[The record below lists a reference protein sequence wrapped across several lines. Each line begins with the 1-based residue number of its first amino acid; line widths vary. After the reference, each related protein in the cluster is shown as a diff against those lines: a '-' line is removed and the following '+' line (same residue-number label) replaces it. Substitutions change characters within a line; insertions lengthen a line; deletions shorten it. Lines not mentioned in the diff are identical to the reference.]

1 VPQNSYHHGV
11 NATFPKLL
19 ISLTMLSSMTYNNA
33 DAAEARNDWDASLF
47 AYERPEKLEVEVT
60 TPTGQQVSWVGRPNQ
75 LAAKA
80 AVKPTTVG
88 AEVKPRAVGPVDV
101 LHLKFRDADGDVV
114 PALLCTPR
122 GKTGPF
128 PVVVAVH
135 GLTSNKA
142 QVAAQVAPELA
153 ERGFAVIAPD
163 MPRHGERPGQPWS
176 ILDASNPLK
185 TFELFRQTIRD
196 VRMCIDLAEE
206 RPELDTTDGV
216 VLMGY
221 SLGSW
226 INAVAGP
233 ADDRVK
239 AMVLMVGGAHDVALD
254 ALPIKQLRATDP
266 RTAIAHFAPRPVL
279 MLNAK
284 QDVVVTPEMGK
295 RLFAACDANCT
306 EQRWYDCGHL
316 LSNAAYEDAAEWVA
330 KQLKRAAEQP
340 AAGAKKKAG

>member
-1 VPQNSYHHGV
+1 M
-11 NATFPKLL
+11 NAALPKLL
-19 ISLTMLSSMTYNNA
+19 VSLTMLSSMTYNA
-33 DAAEARNDWDASLF
+33 AAAAEARNDWDASLF

-60 TPTGQQVSWVGRPNQ
+60 TPTGQQVSWVGRPTQ

-80 AVKPTTVG
+80 AVKPTAPGT
-88 AEVKPRAVGPVDV
+88 AITPRAVGPVDV

-114 PALLCTPR
+114 PALLCTPK
-122 GKTGPF
+122 GKKGPF

-196 VRMCIDLAEE
+196 VRMCIDVAEE
-206 RPELDTTDGV
+206 RPELDTSRGV
-216 VLMGY
+216 ALMGY

-233 ADDRVK
+233 ADERVK
-239 AMVLMVGGAHDVALD
+239 AMVLMVGGAHDVALE
-254 ALPIKQLRATDP
+254 ALPLAQLRSTDP
-266 RTAIAHFAPRPVL
+266 RTAIANFAPRPVL

-284 QDVVVTPEMGK
+284 NDVVVTPEMGK

-316 LSNAAYEDAAEWVA
+316 LSSDAYADAAEWVA

>member
-1 VPQNSYHHGV
+1 V
-11 NATFPKLL
+11 
-19 ISLTMLSSMTYNNA
+19 
-33 DAAEARNDWDASLF
+33 
-47 AYERPEKLEVEVT
+47 
-60 TPTGQQVSWVGRPNQ
+60 
-75 LAAKA
+75 
-80 AVKPTTVG
+80 
-88 AEVKPRAVGPVDV
+88 
-101 LHLKFRDADGDVV
+101 KFRDADGDVV

-163 MPRHGERPGQPWS
+163 LPRHGERPGQPWS
-176 ILDASNPLK
+176 ILDASDPRK

-196 VRMCIDLAEE
+196 VRMCIDLAEQ
-206 RPELDTTDGV
+206 RPELDTRDGV

-233 ADDRVK
+233 ADDRVR

-254 ALPIKQLRATDP
+254 ALPLEQLRSTDP

-284 QDVVVTPEMGK
+284 KDVVVTPEMGK
-295 RLFAACDANCT
+295 RLFAACDAACT

-316 LSNAAYEDAAEWVA
+316 LSSEAYEDAAAWVA
-330 KQLKRAAEQP
+330 KQWARTATPQDAAR
-340 AAGAKKKAG
+340 KAG